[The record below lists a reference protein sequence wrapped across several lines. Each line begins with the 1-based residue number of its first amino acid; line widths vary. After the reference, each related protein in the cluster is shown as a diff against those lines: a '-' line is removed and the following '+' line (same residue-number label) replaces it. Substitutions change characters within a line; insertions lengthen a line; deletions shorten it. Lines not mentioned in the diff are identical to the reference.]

1 MLIITGNVI
10 ILQSWIFM
18 SEEIRC
24 KDRNKG
30 IKQLKLPTRSP
41 RCLIKEVLWEKYLT
55 SLLFLQKETLSLCT

>member
-1 MLIITGNVI
+1 MLIITGNVN

-18 SEEIRC
+18 SVEIRC

-41 RCLIKEVLWEKYLT
+41 PLLNQRRLWEKYLT